1 MPFELTPDEA
11 KKVIRHVNRVLS
23 NVSVA
28 RKAIEKG
35 LECVVRRPVNE
46 LPVELQRRW
55 IFSTRFM
62 RSSHAGSKTGRTKKK
77 FTQQFEAHR
86 LRS

>member
-1 MPFELTPDEA
+1 M
-11 KKVIRHVNRVLS
+11 IRHLNSVLS

-46 LPVELQRRW
+46 LPVELQTAVDILHEVDKILTRW
-55 IFSTRFM
+55 EQNGPYEKEIHSAT
-62 RSSHAGSKTGRTKKK
+62 
-77 FTQQFEAHR
+77 
-86 LRS
+86 